1 MFRISKIQVDMGTES
16 TGKAL
21 LKLAIPSVL
30 SMFFHTLFH
39 LIDTIFVSWLGE
51 ISLAAMSLSFPL
63 LFVIF
68 AIINGMAVGTT
79 TCVTKELGAN
89 NTAKAQIFA
98 NASLLLI
105 LGLSLL
111 PIPLLTSDLSNKFYF
126 ILGGKGAVL
135 PECYAYSFWMILGA
149 PLMGLALLG
158 ESLFRSQGDT
168 FTPMMSMLIGNL
180 LNILLDPILIFGLK
194 WGIAGASIATFVGR
208 IASLAYLAYKL
219 KKKAR
224 LRPTLRFD
232 KSFPKYWKDISIVGF
247 PVALS
252 QTSMAIGAAL
262 MNKILSLFGPAAIS
276 AWMLGNRI
284 EMFAFLPVF
293 GLNSGLIPF
302 LSYNIGKGNFQR
314 VKEAVMLASKAA
326 VVLMLSIG
334 LLLFSF
340 PQIFLL
346 PFSPTPQMASMAI
359 DSVRASAT
367 GYIFAAIDIT
377 LWGLFQGSGYAY
389 FGMISQLARTLLF
402 RASLGY
408 LMGIYFGIK
417 IFWWCQPLSALGSLL
432 LSLLFAKKVLNL
444 IQENINSKA

>member
-1 MFRISKIQVDMGTES
+1 
-16 TGKAL
+16 
-21 LKLAIPSVL
+21 
-30 SMFFHTLFH
+30 
-39 LIDTIFVSWLGE
+39 
-51 ISLAAMSLSFPL
+51 
-63 LFVIF
+63 
-68 AIINGMAVGTT
+68 
-79 TCVTKELGAN
+79 
-89 NTAKAQIFA
+89 
-98 NASLLLI
+98 
-105 LGLSLL
+105 
-111 PIPLLTSDLSNKFYF
+111 
-126 ILGGKGAVL
+126 
-135 PECYAYSFWMILGA
+135 
-149 PLMGLALLG
+149 
-158 ESLFRSQGDT
+158 
-168 FTPMMSMLIGNL
+168 
-180 LNILLDPILIFGLK
+180 
-194 WGIAGASIATFVGR
+194 
-208 IASLAYLAYKL
+208 
-219 KKKAR
+219 
-224 LRPTLRFD
+224 
-232 KSFPKYWKDISIVGF
+232 
-247 PVALS
+247 
-252 QTSMAIGAAL
+252 

-302 LSYNIGKGNFQR
+302 LSYNIGKGNFQK

-340 PQIFLL
+340 PQVFLL

-402 RASLGY
+402 RAPLGY

-417 IFWWCQPLSALGSLL
+417 ILWWCQPISALGSLL

-444 IQENINSKA
+444 IQGNINSKA